1 MSLIEKCMPNCMH
14 VIGRKV
20 YEKIEKCMQN
30 CMHVIDRKVYAKL
43 YACH

>member
-20 YEKIEKCMQN
+20 YEN

>member
-1 MSLIEKCMPNCMH
+1 MSIIGKWMKVVCMSL
-14 VIGRKV
+14 
-20 YEKIEKCMQN
+20 IEKCMQN